1 MEIVKN
7 EESTLCNND
16 FEKIIKHFFELE
28 SQVTGSIQSIAARQT
43 VFEKKCGTDN
53 LDKRIQR
60 LESTEINVQTRLLE
74 KDQENEELNKK
85 MSRIQQELESLRHAF
100 LSIRSSKAEPNQ
112 KIDFQHDDHLDDNE
126 ERRPLKKSKS
136 DAGFFMVS
144 KPKGTQKSIPES
156 DLFDFEVKM
165 LLQDVSTFDKTYC
178 QQLYDH
184 INEQGLGSQLET
196 ICGNLKEV
204 THTVLEKFLKTFQ
217 LTSREQRQ
225 IQLDCWGIMT
235 QDSIKGRG
243 RPMESI
249 GLHKRAKEYQKQR
262 KFKKNSNPHF
272 NSTDASRIEES
283 SSESTEERS
292 AWSPQRSSAWSPQ
305 R

>member
-1 MEIVKN
+1 MEIQKK
-7 EESTLCNND
+7 EESSLSQND

-43 VFEKKCGTDN
+43 VFEKKCGTEN

-74 KDQENEELNKK
+74 KEQDVEEINKK
-85 MSRIQQELESLRHAF
+85 ISRIQGEVESLRNAF
-100 LSIRSSKAEPNQ
+100 LSIRSKAEPNP
-112 KIDFQHDDHLDDNE
+112 KINSQSDNDDSDE
-126 ERRPLKKSKS
+126 RPLKKSKS
-136 DAGFFMVS
+136 EGGFFMVS
-144 KPKGTQKSIPES
+144 KTKQFQKPIPES
-156 DLFDFEVKM
+156 DLFDYEVKI
-165 LLQDVSTFDKTYC
+165 LLEDVSTFNKMYR
-178 QQLYDH
+178 QQLYEH
-184 INEQGLGSQLET
+184 ILEQGLGGQLQT

-217 LTSREQRQ
+217 LTSHEQRQ

-235 QDSIKGRG
+235 QDLPKGRG

-249 GLHKRAKEYQKQR
+249 GLHKRAKEHQKQR
-262 KFKKNSNPHF
+262 KFKKNSDSNP
-272 NSTDASRIEES
+272 DASRIEES

-292 AWSPQRSSAWSPQ
+292 AWLSSAWSPQ